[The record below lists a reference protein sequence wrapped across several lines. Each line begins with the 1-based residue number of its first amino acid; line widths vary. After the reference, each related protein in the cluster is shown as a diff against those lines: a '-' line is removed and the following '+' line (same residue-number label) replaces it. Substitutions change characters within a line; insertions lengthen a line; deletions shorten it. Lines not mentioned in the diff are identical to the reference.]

1 MYKISHFFLQ
11 KALQKPSNPF
21 ILAFRQLFGWE
32 LLTALLHCREQDD
45 VADAFSRQAD
55 HLQHPPLSIIQR
67 LSVQQEIKQIQ
78 IQYAIFVRKGNAVVF
93 SDQHFLKTIPYI
105 FQRFDLLLPFSG
117 I

>member
-1 MYKISHFFLQ
+1 MYKISRFFYQL
-11 KALQKPSNPF
+11 ALQKPSNPF
-21 ILAFRQLFGWE
+21 ILTFIRLFFRK
-32 LLTALLHCREQDD
+32 LLSALLHCREQDD
-45 VADAFSRQAD
+45 VTNAFSRQAD